1 MKTFKSYL
9 IEGGDTSSTTFFH
22 EVLTGIFCADPQASI
37 KSGADILKYFENDTI
52 WAVDASLSKED
63 PLELKQAST
72 LMLKVKTI

>member
-37 KSGADILKYFENDTI
+37 KSGADVLKYFEIRTADTY
-52 WAVDASLSKED
+52 V
-63 PLELKQAST
+63 
-72 LMLKVKTI
+72 